1 VTGSLAFTP
10 FGFEF
15 PLPVVMLGTII
26 GITYGLLAVGLVLV
40 YRTSRVINFAHGEFG
55 ALGAAVLGM
64 AVTRWHV
71 PYYVALP
78 LGFVAGAAVGAFTEV
93 VLRRLRNAPKL
104 MSIVVTLGVGQFLF
118 LFSFAINSQAGAGLI
133 YPQPPGVPEFDLGAL
148 RITRAYSA
156 MLIFAPLLVLGLV
169 VFLRRS
175 RFGLGIRS
183 SAANPEA
190 ARMAGIFSGRMA
202 AMAWAIAGGVSAFTA
217 ILTAPSRGFVSGESF
232 GPALLLR
239 ALAGAVIA
247 RMTSLPRALVAGIG
261 IGIVEQILLWN
272 SPRAGLVEIA
282 LFVIILIALLVQRRE
297 AGREEEKGSWA
308 AVQAWRPVPE
318 ALNRVWMIRNL
329 GRVIAGVA
337 LVAALLLPLVISHS
351 NSITMVSIYT
361 FALVG
366 LSVGILTGLGGQLTL
381 GQFAVAAVGAT
392 VSFVVA
398 SRVSSFGLS
407 FVYAGLAGGAV
418 SLLIGLPALRLRGLM
433 LTVTTLGFALVV
445 PAWLLQQEWML
456 GAGVDPGRPTL
467 FGNLLDSGKEYY
479 FFALGVLLLMLWLT
493 RNVRRGGFSRMLV
506 AIRDNE
512 DNARAFT
519 IRARLVKMQAYV
531 LAGFVAGVGGA
542 TYGHALSIIGT
553 TSFPTGSSV
562 DIAMLTVVGGMAI
575 LAGPLLGA
583 LVVIGIPAFLP
594 LDSAGLAGTKLGL
607 LLLILYAPGG
617 VAQLLQPVRNRL
629 ISRLARRH
637 GIDALAAEA
646 AETADPD
653 REGDRPEAFGRA
665 ITSDRAARTVELRS
679 TNGHRPRTGDVQLE
693 GVDLRKWFGGVR
705 AVDGV
710 TIRVNHGETVGLI
723 GPNGAG
729 KTTLFELLG
738 GFTKADAGRVVFE
751 REDVSAL
758 GPEGRGRLGLIRS
771 FQDAALFPTMTVQE
785 SVMLALERTE
795 PTSLLASVTGLM
807 GAERRKERQ
816 ARELIA
822 FMGLDVYRNRQIQEL
837 STGTRRITELAC
849 LIALRPTLLLLDE
862 PSSGIA
868 QRETEALGGLL
879 QTLKR
884 EIDTSLLVIEHD
896 IPLIMGISDRI
907 VAMDAGVVIAQGTPE
922 EVRTDPL
929 VVEAYLGGSVDALQR
944 SDGGGTAKPK
954 TAAGRRPRT

>member
-1 VTGSLAFTP
+1 
-10 FGFEF
+10 
-15 PLPVVMLGTII
+15 
-26 GITYGLLAVGLVLV
+26 
-40 YRTSRVINFAHGEFG
+40 
-55 ALGAAVLGM
+55 
-64 AVTRWHV
+64 
-71 PYYVALP
+71 
-78 LGFVAGAAVGAFTEV
+78 
-93 VLRRLRNAPKL
+93 
-104 MSIVVTLGVGQFLF
+104 
-118 LFSFAINSQAGAGLI
+118 
-133 YPQPPGVPEFDLGAL
+133 
-148 RITRAYSA
+148 

-169 VFLRRS
+169 LFLRRS

-247 RMTSLPRALVAGIG
+247 RMTSLPRALAAGIG

-272 SPRAGLVEIA
+272 SPRAGVVEIA

-318 ALNRVWMIRNL
+318 ALNRVWLIRNL

-337 LVAALLLPLVISHS
+337 LIAALLLPLVISHS

-407 FVYAGLAGGAV
+407 FLYAGLAGGAV

-456 GAGVDPGRPTL
+456 GDGVDPGRPTL

-479 FFALGVLLLMLWLT
+479 FFALGVLLLTLWLA

-583 LVVIGIPAFLP
+583 LVVIGVPAFLP

-629 ISRLARRH
+629 ISWLARRH
-637 GIDALAAEA
+637 GIDAEAAEA

-653 REGDRPEAFGRA
+653 REGDAPEAFGRA
-665 ITSDRAARTVELRS
+665 ITSDRAARTVELRREGAPDPGVPEGLRS

-795 PTSLLASVTGLM
+795 PTSLLASITGLM

-849 LIALRPTLLLLDE
+849 LIALQPTLLLLDE

-922 EVRTDPL
+922 EIRTDPL
-929 VVEAYLGGSVDALQR
+929 VVEAYLGGSLDALER
-944 SDGGGTAKPK
+944 SNGGRKRVAKPR
-954 TAAGRRPRT
+954 ARSRR